1 MGQGK
6 RFDVIFM
13 DDASEFLR
21 NLPIQ
26 PRKKIYYNISKV
38 AGGVMD
44 SELFKK
50 TRWIR

>member
-26 PRKKIYYNISKV
+26 QGSGQGDRKGRMSKKR
-38 AGGVMD
+38 
-44 SELFKK
+44 LF
-50 TRWIR
+50 